1 MCGVQIVKLG
11 MLFRDV
17 AEKESIAVTEKEI
30 QEQLDL
36 LAAQAR
42 QKGEAPPDQSSA
54 RYVRRDFLSM
64 YLCMYVCMYV
74 CDVVSSR
81 DEIENT
87 LLRRKVFDCLAGY
100 ATITWVEEA
109 EAEVPP
115 QQAQ

>member
-64 YLCMYVCMYV
+64 YLCMYVC
-74 CDVVSSR
+74 DVVSSR

-100 ATITWVEEA
+100 ATITWVEEEA
-109 EAEVPP
+109 EAPP

>member
-64 YLCMYVCMYV
+64 YLYMYV

>member
-1 MCGVQIVKLG
+1 
-11 MLFRDV
+11 MLFRDI

-54 RYVRRDFLSM
+54 RCVRRDFLCM
-64 YLCMYVCMYV
+64 YLCIMYV

-115 QQAQ
+115 PQAQ